1 MKQRKDELFEKIID
15 DLKQWEDADEAK
27 HRYIFLAS
35 RRSGL
40 LSFMSSCSMHEL
52 IFMLGLFVLKSP
64 GAACAVKKCAAHIDR
79 LMQSDP
85 IYQRFKDDKDFSESV
100 KDGVFMHCF
109 RKVVE
114 SEGVDLAKFLSK
126 SRDIDSDDEED
137 HNDEERS

>member
-1 MKQRKDELFEKIID
+1 METKKDELFEKVID
-15 DLKQWEDADEAK
+15 DLKQWEDVDEAK
-27 HRYIFLAS
+27 HRYVFLAS

-52 IFMLGLFVLKSP
+52 TFMLGQFVFKSP
-64 GAACAVKKCAAHIDR
+64 GAACAVKKCAAYIDR

-100 KDGVFMHCF
+100 KDGVFMNCF

-114 SEGVDLAKFLSK
+114 SEGVDLAKFLTK
-126 SRDIDSDDEED
+126 SSDTASDDDNEE
-137 HNDEERS
+137 EQS

>member
-15 DLKQWEDADEAK
+15 DLKQWEEADEAK

-52 IFMLGLFVLKSP
+52 TFMLGLFVLKSP

-100 KDGVFMHCF
+100 KDGVFMNCF

-114 SEGVDLAKFLSK
+114 SEGVDLAKFLTK
-126 SRDIDSDDEED
+126 SSDTASDDDNEE
-137 HNDEERS
+137 EQS

>member
-1 MKQRKDELFEKIID
+1 METKKDELFEKVID
-15 DLKQWEDADEAK
+15 DLKQWEDADEAQ

-52 IFMLGLFVLKSP
+52 TFMLGLFVLKSP
-64 GAACAVKKCAAHIDR
+64 GAACAVKKCAAYIDR

-100 KDGVFMHCF
+100 KDGIFMNCF

-114 SEGVDLAKFLSK
+114 SEGVDLKKFLSK
-126 SRDIDSDDEED
+126 SRDIYSDDEED
-137 HNDEERS
+137 HNDEEHS

>member
-1 MKQRKDELFEKIID
+1 METKKEELFEKVID

-27 HRYIFLAS
+27 HRYVFLTS

-40 LSFMSSCSMHEL
+40 LSIMSSCSMHEL
-52 IFMLGLFVLKSP
+52 TFMLGLFVLKSP

-79 LMQSDP
+79 LMQSEP

-100 KDGVFMHCF
+100 KDVVFMHCF

-126 SRDIDSDDEED
+126 SRDIDSDDNAY
-137 HNDEERS
+137 NDEEQS

>member
-1 MKQRKDELFEKIID
+1 METKKDELFEKVID
-15 DLKQWEDADEAK
+15 DLKQWEDADKAQ

-35 RRSGL
+35 RESGL

-52 IFMLGLFVLKSP
+52 TFMLGLFVLKSP

-100 KDGVFMHCF
+100 KDGIFMNCF

-114 SEGVDLAKFLSK
+114 SEGVDLEKFLSK
-126 SRDIDSDDEED
+126 SRDIYSDDEED
-137 HNDEERS
+137 DEEEQS

>member
-1 MKQRKDELFEKIID
+1 METKKDELFEKVID
-15 DLKQWEDADEAK
+15 DLKQWEDADEEK

-35 RRSGL
+35 RESGL

-52 IFMLGLFVLKSP
+52 VFMLGLFVLKSP

-100 KDGVFMHCF
+100 KDGIFMNCF

-114 SEGVDLAKFLSK
+114 SEGVDLKKILSK
-126 SRDIDSDDEED
+126 SRDIYSDDEED
-137 HNDEERS
+137 NEEEQS

>member
-1 MKQRKDELFEKIID
+1 METKKDELFEKVID

-40 LSFMSSCSMHEL
+40 LSIMSSCSMHEQT
-52 IFMLGLFVLKSP
+52 FMLGLFVLKSP

-79 LMQSDP
+79 LMQSEP
-85 IYQRFKDDKDFSESV
+85 IYQRWKDDKDFSESV

-114 SEGVDLAKFLSK
+114 REGVDLAKFLLK
-126 SRDIDSDDEED
+126 SRDIDSDDNAY
-137 HNDEERS
+137 NDEE